1 MKGII
6 FVELIAMAEDM
17 LGEEVVDSVL
27 ATADLPSGGAYTSVG
42 QYACAELVA
51 IVGGLS
57 RVSNVAPEELQR
69 LFGHWMMKSFATH
82 YGEFFERNQGAL
94 DMLQSIEDEIH
105 VEVKKLY
112 PDAEL
117 PNFDT
122 DRQGPDA
129 LQMVYRSPR
138 GLSHFCHGL
147 IEGCLAHYDTS
158 ARIEQADR
166 SVPGMTMTAFD
177 IRVTEQP

>member
-6 FVELIAMAEDM
+6 FVELLAMAEDM
-17 LGEEVVDSVL
+17 LGEDIVDDVI
-27 ATADLPSGGAYTSVG
+27 ATTDLPSGGAYTTVG
-42 QYACAELVA
+42 QYPCSELVA

-57 RVSNVAPEELQR
+57 KVSNVAPEELQR

-82 YGEFFERNQGAL
+82 YGAFFERNHGAL

-112 PDAEL
+112 PEAEL

-122 DRQGPDA
+122 ERNGPDA

-158 ARIEQADR
+158 AMIESSDR
-166 SVPGMTMTAFD
+166 SVPGMTVTSFD
-177 IRVTEQP
+177 IQVTEQP